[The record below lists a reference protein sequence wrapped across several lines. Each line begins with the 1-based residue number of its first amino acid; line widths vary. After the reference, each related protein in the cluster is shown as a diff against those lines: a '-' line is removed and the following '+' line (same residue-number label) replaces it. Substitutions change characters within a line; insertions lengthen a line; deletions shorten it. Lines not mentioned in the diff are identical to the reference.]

1 MTSHVSRATAEGGI
15 LVSHAPSRLPRAL
28 GLLRDLA
35 LLIVP
40 GVAVTMTL
48 LIAWEART
56 VPFTLFDGI
65 LSPPRHPELYP
76 SNWLNAGHAIV
87 PVVFL
92 IANLVNRRYGEEF
105 ALGHVFVSWS
115 LAIPAALAV
124 ILEASPYLP
133 PPGQVPSLRVM
144 GAFVGAMAIGQLAG
158 VYVFD
163 RTRGVVWW
171 KAPLYSALTSSFV
184 AMFLFYPAAYAGSEP
199 FWLNHMAV
207 DAGTKAFM
215 SFALLL
221 PYMALRPV
229 VRPHAGLGGY

>member
-1 MTSHVSRATAEGGI
+1 MINNVNRLAAEGGVI
-15 LVSHAPSRLPRAL
+15 VSHAPSRLPRV
-28 GLLRDLA
+28 LRMARDFA

-40 GVAVTMTL
+40 AIAVAMTL
-48 LIAWEART
+48 LIAWEMRGT
-56 VPFTLFDGI
+56 PFTLFDGI
-65 LSPPRHPELYP
+65 LSPPRRPELYP

-115 LAIPAALAV
+115 LTVAAALAV
-124 ILEASPYLP
+124 VLEASPYLP
-133 PPGQVPSLRVM
+133 PPGNVPGLRVM

-184 AMFLFYPAAYAGSEP
+184 AMFLFYPFAYAGSEP
-199 FWLNHMAV
+199 NWLNHMAV

-215 SFALLL
+215 SFALLI
-221 PYMALRPV
+221 PYMALRPL

>member
-1 MTSHVSRATAEGGI
+1 MTSHVGRAAAEGGI
-15 LVSHAPSRLPRAL
+15 IVSHAPSRLPRAL
-28 GLLRDLA
+28 QMLRDLA

-40 GVAVTMTL
+40 AVCVTMTL
-48 LIAWEART
+48 LLAWQMRS

-76 SNWLNAGHAIV
+76 SNWLNAGHATV

-92 IANLVNRRYGEEF
+92 IANLVNRRYGEDF

-115 LAIPAALAV
+115 LVVLAALAV

-133 PPGQVPSLRVM
+133 PPGNVPSLRVM

-163 RTRGVVWW
+163 KTRGVVWW
-171 KAPLYSALTSSFV
+171 KAPLYSALTSSFI

-199 FWLNHMAV
+199 NWLNHMAV

-215 SFALLL
+215 SFALLA
-221 PYMALRPV
+221 PYMALRPL